1 MHSHLDV
8 TLLSAQIR
16 GTLLLAHLGHCP
28 ISFMGAI
35 IAIIILYGLLWLSWS
50 KIILKYH
57 IQHAKSRIHLASLHK
72 MNKLSWPS
80 GGYKQGDVPYIVM
93 SEYLSPH
100 QIPFP
105 LNKCKFHFEGC
116 RISHGPISLNP
127 NTHIINVQIPLPEL
141 ICLIS
146 LKDGL
151 ELA

>member
-1 MHSHLDV
+1 MIGSGKLPPV
-8 TLLSAQIR
+8 GEALTYKNM
-16 GTLLLAHLGHCP
+16 
-28 ISFMGAI
+28 F
-35 IAIIILYGLLWLSWS
+35 ILYGLLWLSWS